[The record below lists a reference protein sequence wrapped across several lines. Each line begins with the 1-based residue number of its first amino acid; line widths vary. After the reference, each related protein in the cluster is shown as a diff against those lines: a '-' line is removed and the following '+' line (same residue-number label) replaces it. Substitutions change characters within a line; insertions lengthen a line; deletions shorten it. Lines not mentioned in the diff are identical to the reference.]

1 MGEIYVNDAP
11 LANLTNSN
19 TVNEIKIGKKVMGM
33 KMSEDLRSIA
43 QFFMK
48 QFPLDID
55 SIYYAKPEANL
66 EYFRIK
72 STAIIGGVCKTEND
86 ILEKVLLAN
95 SFLDQF

>member
-43 QFFMK
+43 
-48 QFPLDID
+48 
-55 SIYYAKPEANL
+55 
-66 EYFRIK
+66 
-72 STAIIGGVCKTEND
+72 
-86 ILEKVLLAN
+86 
-95 SFLDQF
+95 